1 MYTFLKPVTWQIA
14 VRGTAIHLEL
24 LSRFIG
30 SERPQWSAADKP
42 NIQFSG
48 SCAILPARAAV
59 FPAARPALAP
69 NRLPIHSS
77 HRRFTKFRRLRE
89 IRKAHG
95 EIPMAL
101 HPVQVVPGILAN
113 SSWRRKPQGVAKLE
127 INKDCFSGKSVPPAK
142 TCQVRYFSAYFAWIL
157 AQTQAYSSSRLEFFA
172 PGISL
177 KVLAWSV

>member
-77 HRRFTKFRRLRE
+77 HRRFTKFQRLRG
-89 IRKAHG
+89 ISTGCAGDSRKF
-95 EIPMAL
+95 E
-101 HPVQVVPGILAN
+101 
-113 SSWRRKPQGVAKLE
+113 VAK
-127 INKDCFSGKSVPPAK
+127 KATGR
-142 TCQVRYFSAYFAWIL
+142 CQVGN
-157 AQTQAYSSSRLEFFA
+157 Q
-172 PGISL
+172 
-177 KVLAWSV
+177 